1 MNFIMTGNLT
11 ITSAV
16 DEIGPVEIEL
26 ILFTILM
33 IAGIF
38 GVDGVEK
45 PIVDS
50 IGFLNGILPKFVKWQ
65 YLLSSFFAFLNLL
78 FTIENFLKCFKI
90 NKWLTLKLIIPPII
104 NLSIAIISGYF
115 DIYGYKQ

>member
-1 MNFIMTGNLT
+1 MTGNLT
-11 ITSAV
+11 LTAAV

-26 ILFTILM
+26 ILFIIFM
-33 IAGIF
+33 ISGIF

-50 IGFLNGILPKFVKWQ
+50 ISFLNGILPKFVKWQ
-65 YLLSSFFAFLNLL
+65 YLLSSFFVFILLL
-78 FTIENFLKCFKI
+78 FTLENLVKCFKI
-90 NKWLTLKLIIPPII
+90 NKWLTLKLIIPFII